1 MFILFVPDICG
12 LLFNFFNPDICGS
25 LFNLSKLFVALCFI
39 ITYFYSL
46 FDFSLIFLAHCLG
59 KSNKETHRLEHE
71 ARVADKMVVNHAD
84 LMRTNP
90 GFRELTRAG
99 VPQKRGTD
107 LYRTVYTYTY
117 HDSVL
122 NYIISARS
130 YTGPIL
136 FNSILHEFK
145 GGLSFLFIV
154 NS

>member
-1 MFILFVPDICG
+1 M
-12 LLFNFFNPDICGS
+12 
-25 LFNLSKLFVALCFI
+25 ALCFI
-39 ITYFYSL
+39 ITYFWDSL

-99 VPQKRGTD
+99 VPQKRGTN
-107 LYRTVYTYTY
+107 LYRTVYMYIY

-122 NYIISARS
+122 SFITYFFAFRLDHIMDE
-130 YTGPIL
+130 YC
-136 FNSILHEFK
+136 SIQLYMNLRAF
-145 GGLSFLFIV
+145 SFLFIV
-154 NS
+154 NSWLGQKLYYFLKPTKMYRSILNKKS